1 MKENEFNTVQGNMNE
16 SIIGAG
22 HEIGFRANMR
32 YQYHEVSAQELG
44 PLAIT
49 HSDRKPSHKLLELP

>member
-1 MKENEFNTVQGNMNE
+1 MNE

-44 PLAIT
+44 PIAIT